1 MTTVGTVMSQNL
13 FTVRMDDTIGTIR
26 EILKVAQFHHLLVVD
41 GKKLVGVI
49 SDRDILRVISPF
61 IGTLSEMNRDLDI
74 LERKVHQIMTRRL
87 ITVNKTTGI
96 DAAMKLL
103 IEKSISCLPVVSPTG
118 ELQGIVTWR
127 DMLKAYVQKKI

>member
-1 MTTVGTVMSQNL
+1 MTTVGAVMSQNL